1 MIKNILRL
9 ILPRKTCRRLSYFL
23 FPDEASLVYRIL
35 KHCPGCSK
43 IMLDVGACHGS
54 ALERFAEDGWKVYAF
69 EPDSEN
75 RKKLERRFGKFENVS
90 IDPRAVSN
98 RIESGVPFYR
108 SKVSLGISG
117 LSKFHPS
124 HQDAGVVDTITL
136 DSFCREHRIE
146 VVDFLKVDTEGYDFF
161 VLQSVPWDRIK
172 PEIIVCEFE
181 DRKTVPLGYGFH
193 DLATYLLEQSYRVL
207 VSEWYPIVKYG
218 GAHRWRKLVSY
229 PCELTNQQAWG
240 NIIAVLNETHY
251 SRLLKLSKRLR
262 MQWKL
267 GIICSP
273 NGGRP

>member
-1 MIKNILRL
+1 
-9 ILPRKTCRRLSYFL
+9 
-23 FPDEASLVYRIL
+23 
-35 KHCPGCSK
+35 
-43 IMLDVGACHGS
+43 MLDVGACHGNV
-54 ALERFAEDGWKVYAF
+54 LERFAEDGWKVYAF

-75 RKKLERRFGKFENVS
+75 RKTLEQRFGKFENVS

-108 SKVSLGISG
+108 SKISVGISS

-124 HQDAGVVDTITL
+124 HQDAGMVDTVTL
-136 DSFCREHRIE
+136 DMFCQRHHIE
-146 VVDFLKVDTEGYDFF
+146 VIDFLKVDTEGYDFF
-161 VLQSVPWDRIK
+161 VLRSIPWNRIK
-172 PEIIVCEFE
+172 PKIIICEFE
-181 DRKTVPLGYGFH
+181 DRKTVSLGYSFH
-193 DLATYLLEQSYRVL
+193 DLARYLLKQSYHVL
-207 VSEWYPIVKYG
+207 VSEWYPVVKYG
-218 GAHRWRKLVSY
+218 GTHRWRSLESY
-229 PCELTNQQAWG
+229 PCELTDQDAWG